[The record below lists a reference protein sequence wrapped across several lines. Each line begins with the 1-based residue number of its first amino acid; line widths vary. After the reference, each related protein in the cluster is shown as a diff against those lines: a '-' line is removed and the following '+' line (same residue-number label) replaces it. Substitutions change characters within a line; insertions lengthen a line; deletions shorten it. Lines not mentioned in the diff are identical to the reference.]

1 MNSHSISVAMC
12 TFNGE
17 PFLGAQLE
25 SIAAQER
32 LPDELVVCDDGSADR
47 SVEIVRQF
55 AQRARFP
62 IRLIVNQ
69 KTLRATKNF
78 EQAISRS
85 QGAIVALAD
94 QDDVWYPQKLRRIE
108 EAFQES
114 SKVVGTFSDADLIDE
129 GSQLLRLRLWPT
141 FAFNPAKQNQFTS
154 GHALSVLIR
163 RPVVTGATMAFRRD
177 LFDLMAPIPGNEIH
191 DKWIS
196 FLLAALGQIVAIS
209 EPLMQYR
216 RHKRQQ
222 VGPGP
227 LTLREGIVRARDS
240 DANSYLD
247 EIERFQ
253 QIYDRL
259 QERRSDFPYAE
270 CALQAIQG
278 KISHLEHRAHLP
290 PSKVA
295 RIPKILEEIFHGHY
309 WRYSGGWMTVAK
321 DLVMR

>member
-1 MNSHSISVAMC
+1 MTGHSISVAMC

-17 PFLGAQLE
+17 PFLKAQLE

-32 LPDELVVCDDGSADR
+32 LPDELVVCDDGSSDG

-55 AQRARFP
+55 AQRAPFP
-62 IRLIVNQ
+62 TRLIVNQ

-78 EQAISRS
+78 EQAISLS

-108 EAFQES
+108 KTLQGS
-114 SKVVGTFSDADLIDE
+114 SKVVATFSDADLIDD
-129 GSQLLRLRLWPT
+129 GSRPLHLRLWPT
-141 FAFNPAKQNQFTS
+141 FAFNRAKQNQFAS

-163 RPVVTGATMAFRRD
+163 RPVVTGATMAFRRE
-177 LFDLMAPIPGNEIH
+177 LFDLIAPIPGNEIH

-196 FLLAALGQIVAIS
+196 FLLAALGQIVVIS

-216 RHKRQQ
+216 RHEGQQ

-240 DANSYLD
+240 NANSYLE
-247 EIERFQ
+247 EIEQFQ

-270 CALQAIQG
+270 YALQEIQG
-278 KISHLEHRAHLP
+278 KISHLERRAQLP

-295 RIPKILEEIFHGHY
+295 RIPKVLWEIFHGHY

-321 DLVMR
+321 DLVIR